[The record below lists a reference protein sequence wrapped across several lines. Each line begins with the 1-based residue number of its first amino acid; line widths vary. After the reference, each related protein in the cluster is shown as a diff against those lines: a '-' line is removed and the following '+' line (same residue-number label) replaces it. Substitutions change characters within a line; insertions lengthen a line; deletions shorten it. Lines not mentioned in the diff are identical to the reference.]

1 MNYYLRQPPS
11 RKKWPWWKI
20 TAGLLLLAAL
30 SSGVYLWPAR
40 STTPSKE
47 TGTTPGSATTSFRYP
62 AIGVLA
68 PLSGPMKREGESF
81 RQGVELAW
89 KELQDQGLQG
99 ELLVRDSGQGEA
111 ETLLLVQQVL
121 SDPRVAVLMVHM
133 PMTVLSRILPECR
146 KKRVLLVA
154 PASSHEELA
163 GSSWGIPFIA
173 SDRSEGFQAAGIAK
187 DMAKGAK
194 IALLHEPGPYGD
206 VLLKG
211 FEEGAAEHSTSYE
224 AVPCPADEAAL
235 AAALAE
241 KLPPETPLVFLAG
254 SPLWGVTV
262 SEALSELNFKGRL
275 LLPQTY
281 GKMTL
286 EDLADHF
293 PDRLYV
299 MRPLPLPAA
308 GHAAMDR
315 LQKAFVRAYWKKPDD
330 PAILA
335 YDAMNWVGG
344 ALKAGASSREELR
357 ERLRS
362 GTRADTP
369 YTGAGGDVFFDAAG
383 VLQRRMQLTL
393 YRNGT
398 FDPAPASP

>member
-11 RKKWPWWKI
+11 RKKWPGWRI
-20 TAGLLLLAAL
+20 TVGLLLLAAL
-30 SSGVYLWPAR
+30 SSGVYFWMGR
-40 STTPSKE
+40 
-47 TGTTPGSATTSFRYP
+47 SATRSEEAGAAPESASTSVRYP

-99 ELLVRDSGQGEA
+99 EMLFRDSGKGEEEA
-111 ETLLLVQQVL
+111 LLLVQQIL

-133 PMTVLSRILPECR
+133 PMTVLSRVLPECR

-163 GSSWGIPFIA
+163 RSPWGFPFIA
-173 SDRSEGFQAAGIAK
+173 SDRSEGFQASGIAK
-187 DMAKGAK
+187 DLAKGAK

-206 VLLKG
+206 LLLKG
-211 FEEGAAEHSTSYE
+211 FQEGAAEHSTSYE
-224 AVPCPADEAAL
+224 AIPCQADAAAL
-235 AAALAE
+235 AATLSE

-262 SEALSELNFKGRL
+262 AEALSELNFKGRL

-286 EDLADHF
+286 EDLADLF
-293 PDRLYV
+293 PDRLYA
-299 MRPLPLPAA
+299 MRPLPPAA
-308 GHAAMDR
+308 GHAAMDT
-315 LQKAFVRAYWKKPDD
+315 LHKAFVRAYWKKPDD
-330 PAILA
+330 LAILA
-335 YDAMNWVGG
+335 YDAMNWVGS
-344 ALKAGASSREELR
+344 ALKTGAASREELR

-362 GTRADTP
+362 GTRGDAP
-369 YTGAGGDVFFDAAG
+369 YAGAGGEVFFDAAG

-393 YRNGT
+393 YRNGS
-398 FDPAPASP
+398 FEPAPASP

>member
-11 RKKWPWWKI
+11 RKKWPWWRMF
-20 TAGLLLLAAL
+20 AGLLLLAAL
-30 SSGVYLWPAR
+30 SSGAYLWLAR
-40 STTPSKE
+40 SATQPE
-47 TGTTPGSATTSFRYP
+47 EAGTAPGSPSPSVRYP

-81 RQGVELAW
+81 RQGTELAW

-99 ELLVRDSGQGEA
+99 EMLVRDSGKGEEDA
-111 ETLLLVQQVL
+111 LLLVQQIL

-133 PMTVLSRILPECR
+133 PMTVLSRVLPECR

-163 GSSWGIPFIA
+163 RSPWGVPFIA
-173 SDRSEGFQAAGIAK
+173 SDRSEGFQASGIAK
-187 DMAKGAK
+187 ELAKGGK

-206 VLLKG
+206 LLLKG
-211 FEEGAAEHSTSYE
+211 FQEGATEHSTSYE
-224 AVPCPADEAAL
+224 AIPCRADAAAL
-235 AAALAE
+235 AATLSE

-262 SEALSELNFKGRL
+262 AEALSELNFKGSL

-286 EDLADHF
+286 EDLADLF
-293 PDRLYV
+293 PDRLFA
-299 MRPLPLPAA
+299 MRPLPSPAA

-330 PAILA
+330 LAILA

-344 ALKAGASSREELR
+344 ALKTGAASREELR

-362 GTRADTP
+362 GTRADAP
-369 YTGAGGDVFFDAAG
+369 YTGAGGEVFFDAAG

-393 YRNGT
+393 YRNGS
-398 FDPAPASP
+398 FEPAPASP